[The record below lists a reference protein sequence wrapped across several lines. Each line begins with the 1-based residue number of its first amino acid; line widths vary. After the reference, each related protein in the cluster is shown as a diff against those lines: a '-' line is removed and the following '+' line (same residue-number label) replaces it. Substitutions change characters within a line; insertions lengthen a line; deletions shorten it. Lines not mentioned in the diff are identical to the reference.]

1 MIDSNMARFVDI
13 DLDFTR
19 NPITGDV
26 SIKTDGQAV
35 LRSIKNIVNTMF
47 GEKKFDP
54 TFGGNIRQL
63 LFEPIGPTTTLKMED
78 AIKRSIITFEPRA
91 ILETVRVLSNSN
103 NNEYFVG
110 ITFRI
115 KNDPRPI
122 TSTITIKRVR

>member
-1 MIDSNMARFVDI
+1 MARFVDI

-26 SIKTDGQAV
+26 SVKKDGQAV

-47 GEKKFDP
+47 GEKKFD
-54 TFGGNIRQL
+54 TGFGADVRRL
-63 LFEPIGPTTTLKMED
+63 LFEPITPTTRLKMED
-78 AIKRSIITFEPRA
+78 EVTRA
-91 ILETVRVLSNSN
+91 IINFESRALIESVTVLPNSD
-103 NNEYFVG
+103 NNEFFVG

>member
-1 MIDSNMARFVDI
+1 MARFVDI

-78 AIKRSIITFEPRA
+78 AIKDQS
-91 ILETVRVLSNSN
+91 
-103 NNEYFVG
+103 
-110 ITFRI
+110 
-115 KNDPRPI
+115 
-122 TSTITIKRVR
+122 

>member
-1 MIDSNMARFVDI
+1 MARFVDI

>member
-91 ILETVRVLSNSN
+91 ILETVRVLSDSN

>member
-1 MIDSNMARFVDI
+1 MARFVDI

-91 ILETVRVLSNSN
+91 ILETVRVLLNSN

>member
-1 MIDSNMARFVDI
+1 MARFVDI

-91 ILETVRVLSNSN
+91 ILETVRVLSDSN

>member
-1 MIDSNMARFVDI
+1 MARFVDI

-26 SIKTDGQAV
+26 STKTDGQAV

-47 GEKKFDP
+47 GEKKFDT
-54 TFGGNIRQL
+54 TFGGDVRRL
-63 LFEPIGPTTTLKMED
+63 LFEPITPTTRLKMED
-78 AIKRSIITFEPRA
+78 EVTRA
-91 ILETVRVLSNSN
+91 IINFESRALIESVTVLPNSD
-103 NNEYFVG
+103 NNEFFVG
-110 ITFRI
+110 STLFRL